1 MFKNTRKQFLYETLQ
16 GQTDSQDEENEEQ
29 AALTESSETTDQSKV
44 VQLTVGQSDS

>member
-1 MFKNTRKQFLYETLQ
+1 MWRSSRCASKNTA
-16 GQTDSQDEENEEQ
+16 DSQDEENEEQ